1 MSVAWTDR
9 ERSQPAVRS
18 ARSEPAVPYSDATE
32 AFSDELCRHPSV
44 LGRLVTIASC
54 YDENSGRYSHKLS
67 ERFGA
72 HEADRALAR
81 LHQEIFVTWL
91 SLPLRQQEAD
101 VAIYM
106 AGLGIKPEWF
116 DFGKMG
122 RSCLPKTATLPERD
136 LFLLDL
142 ELIQA
147 LRRY

>member
-1 MSVAWTDR
+1 MSVAWTKR
-9 ERSQPAVRS
+9 ETSQPMVRS
-18 ARSEPAVPYSDATE
+18 ARSEPAVQYSETIE
-32 AFSDELCRHPSV
+32 ALSDELCRHPSV
-44 LGRLVTIASC
+44 LGRLVAIASC
-54 YDENSGRYSHKLS
+54 HDVNSGRYCHKLA

-72 HEADRALAR
+72 HETDRALAR
-81 LHQEIFVTWL
+81 LHQEIFITWL
-91 SLPLRQQEAD
+91 SLPLRQQQAD

-116 DFGKMG
+116 DFDKMG

-147 LRRY
+147 LQRY